1 MVDNLIRQ
9 TSKKAWYK
17 WSLYINLILFFIV
30 AIMISL
36 VVRDAWLAGI
46 AKCTGEEFS
55 GSMFALTRDVAIL
68 SVVLA
73 LIFFQQIKNLWT
85 IMKRTL

>member
-9 TSKKAWYK
+9 SSKKTWYK
-17 WSLYINLILFFIV
+17 WSLYINIILFFIA
-30 AIMISL
+30 AIMLSL
-36 VVRDAWLAGI
+36 VIRDAWLAGV
-46 AKCTGEEFS
+46 AS
-55 GSMFALTRDVAIL
+55 GSGNKYSDLMFDLIRDVAIL
-68 SVVLA
+68 GVVLA

>member
-9 TSKKAWYK
+9 SSKKTWYK
-17 WSLYINLILFFIV
+17 WSLYINLVLFFIA

-46 AKCTGEEFS
+46 ARCTGENFS
-55 GSMFALTRDVAIL
+55 SLLFALTRDVAIL
-68 SVVLA
+68 AVVLS

>member
-9 TSKKAWYK
+9 TSKKTWYK
-17 WSLYINLILFFIV
+17 LSLYINLVLFFIV
-30 AIMISL
+30 AILIYL
-36 VVRDAWLAGI
+36 VVSDAWNAGR
-46 AKCTGEEFS
+46 ATGS
-55 GSMFALTRDVAIL
+55 GEASYGLMFALVRDVAIL
-68 SVVLA
+68 AVVLA

>member
-1 MVDNLIRQ
+1 MVDNIIRP
-9 TSKKAWYK
+9 TSKKTWYK
-17 WSLYINLILFFIV
+17 WSLYINIILFFIV

-36 VVRDAWLAGI
+36 VVRDAWLAGT
-46 AKCTGEEFS
+46 ANGSGEGFS
-55 GSMFALTRDVAIL
+55 DSMFALARDVAIL
-68 SVVLA
+68 AVVLA